1 MLEIGVPVLAAIL
14 LWWASTG
21 AILYLDGLPS
31 RTFKWSMAA
40 ITVAGVTA
48 LFMTGLWRN
57 DVSSQGAYV
66 TFVAGLTVWSVPT
79 AAFYFG
85 AITGPRRTPMETEL
99 HGFAR
104 FRAAVE
110 TVLYNEILSVAGA
123 LILLALVA
131 DAPNQ
136 LALWTYLVLWAMH
149 VSGKLNMYFG
159 VPNLSEEF
167 LPPHLAYLATYM
179 RKRPMNLLFPVSVS
193 LSTAATLVFAALSYQ
208 APAGSYMSVGM
219 TLLAVLSALAVLEHW
234 LLVLPLSPMALWNWS
249 LRSRAVQPTTT
260 AQTETSTFS
269 RPALETGPR
278 SK

>member
-1 MLEIGVPVLAAIL
+1 MIEIGGPVLAAIL

-21 AILYLDGLPS
+21 AILYLDGLPR

-40 ITVAGVTA
+40 IAGAGLVALLA
-48 LFMTGLWRN
+48 IALWRG
-57 DVSSQGAYV
+57 DTSSRGAYV
-66 TFVAGLTVWSVPT
+66 AFIAGLALWSVPT

-85 AITGPRRTPMETEL
+85 AVTGPRRTPMMGDL
-99 HGFAR
+99 QGLAR

-110 TVLYNEILSVAGA
+110 TVLYNEVLSALGA
-123 LILLALVA
+123 LVLVLLLA
-131 DAPNQ
+131 DAANQ

-179 RKRPMNLLFPVSVS
+179 RKRPMNLLFPISVS
-193 LSTAATLVFAALSYQ
+193 LSTAATLAFATLAYQ
-208 APAGSYMSVGM
+208 APAGSHMAVGM
-219 TLLAVLSALAVLEHW
+219 TLLAVLSGLAVLEHW

-249 LRSRAVQPTTT
+249 LRSRVVAPSVQQP
-260 AQTETSTFS
+260 AEAPFG
-269 RPALETGPR
+269 RPALEAGSR
-278 SK
+278 AE